1 MLNIFQEVQE
11 AEQRIRSF
19 VLTTPLVQATSLGT
33 SSRSDVVLKLE
44 NLQHTGSF
52 KVRGAFNSL
61 ISLPDQKCRK
71 GIVTA
76 SSGNHGLAMAFALDK
91 LGLPGTIFLPENVAP
106 VKYARLQ
113 KYDVQ
118 VKLIQGDGMQVEA
131 AAIDHAKQY
140 EQSYISPYNDARVIG
155 GQGTIGLEL
164 HQQQP
169 HINCVFVAVGG
180 GGMISGIA
188 GYLKEV
194 NPGISIIGCE
204 PQNSRAMSESVKAG
218 RIVEVDVIE
227 TLSDG
232 TAGGIESDS
241 ITFEP
246 CSQLVD
252 EWVSV
257 SESEIVAGMRWIFEH
272 HGLKVEGAA
281 GVVIAAYLKQ
291 ARQLTGSHTALVMCG
306 GNIDRDRFKALLN

>member
-1 MLNIFQEVQE
+1 VQE

-19 VLTTPLVQATSLGT
+19 VLTTPLVAAPSLSANSTSG
-33 SSRSDVVLKLE
+33 VYLKLE

-61 ISLPDQKCRK
+61 MSLPDQERRK

-76 SSGNHGLAMAFALDK
+76 SSGNHGLAIAFALDK

-106 VKYARLQ
+106 VKHARLQ
-113 KYDVQ
+113 QYDVQ
-118 VKLIQGDGMQVEA
+118 IKLLQGDGIQVEA
-131 AAIDHAKQY
+131 AAIDHAKQ
-140 EQSYISPYNDARVIG
+140 EELTYISPYNDARVIG

-164 HQQQP
+164 HQQQAN
-169 HINCVFVAVGG
+169 INVVFVAVGG

-194 NPGISIIGCE
+194 NPGITIIGCE
-204 PQNSRAMSESVKAG
+204 PENSRAMSESVKAG
-218 RIVEVDVIE
+218 RIVEVDVLE

-252 EWVSV
+252 DWVSV

-272 HGLKVEGAA
+272 NGLKVEGAA
-281 GVVIAAYLKQ
+281 GVVVAAYLKQ
-291 ARQLTGSHTALVMCG
+291 ARQLSGSCTALVMCG
-306 GNIDRDRFKALLN
+306 GNIDENKFKALLN